1 MFGWLFGGTTD
12 SILASTEVNE
22 ADILYAGKVDTATR
36 RKTVKQLDKDG
47 FSVTDISPSDV
58 GEELKDQTVF
68 YRHKMFTSGMSP
80 DKEKQTVQ
88 QLKEAEEKHNIDF
101 IQDPVTS
108 WYHKDKNRTADLLSD
123 AFKDK
128 ENVHMAETL
137 SEDEAHQLLEQD
149 EEVVAKPA
157 RSCCGN
163 GVQKLDEE
171 QSLEE
176 YIENLED
183 DEYRL
188 EEAVPHGEAYQ
199 DCRAIVLGE
208 GEDATVLEIAAR
220 EGGKAF
226 ANNISQGGKYTDSGD
241 IFDYEIDAAI
251 EATEGLEVAAFDYMK
266 TPDGEIVGLEV
277 NSDMGTAI
285 NEEYS
290 EEVDINGEL
299 TSYLEARSENEGY
312 EVSDQNYADH
322 LDVKT
327 TENNP
332 DQLEA
337 SLDTTITD
345 QGYEQPA
352 V

>member
-1 MFGWLFGGTTD
+1 MFGWLFGSTTD
-12 SILASTEVNE
+12 SILSSAEVEE
-22 ADILYAGKVDTATR
+22 ADILYAGQVDTSTR

-47 FSVTDISPSDV
+47 FSVTDISPSDI
-58 GEELKDQTVF
+58 GEELEDQTVF
-68 YRHKMFTSGMSP
+68 YRHKMFTSGMTP
-80 DKEKQTVQ
+80 DEEKRTAK
-88 QLKEAEEKHNIDF
+88 QLEEAEEEHNIDF

-108 WYHKDKNRTADLLSD
+108 WYHKDKNRTADYLSS
-123 AFKDK
+123 AFEDKD
-128 ENVHMAETL
+128 NVRMAETL
-137 SEDEAHQLLEQD
+137 TEDEAHQLLEED
-149 EEVVAKPA
+149 EEVVAKPT

-176 YIENLED
+176 YVENLED
-183 DEYRL
+183 DEFRI
-188 EEAVPHGEAYQ
+188 EEAIDHGEDYQ
-199 DCRAIVLGE
+199 DCRAIVLGD

-220 EGGKAF
+220 EGGNGF
-226 ANNISQGGKYTDSGD
+226 ANNISKGGQYTDSGD

-290 EEVDINGEL
+290 EEIDVNREL
-299 TSYLEARSENEGY
+299 TSYLEARSENEEY
-312 EVSDQNYADH
+312 NISDQKYADH

-327 TENNP
+327 TEEASN
-332 DQLEA
+332 QEESTLEA
-337 SLDTTITD
+337 SIPE